1 MDTNNKDEKKLERL
15 AKKNDKKLAS
25 ITANDKNKIKY
36 ESKRCMKKRI
46 KNSKAISNIK
56 EIGEDGLI
64 YLKTGEVATLITVKA
79 IDLSL
84 TSNQEKNVFF
94 TMLKALYQIPNLN
107 MKCYKLD
114 EKLNLNANKD
124 SLNRKIERFIDD
136 KNKKS
141 ILEDTRNLIEDLEEK
156 NFTVSSQYFWVIIA
170 KDTDLLNKQIDEI
183 DEVCFNLIPR
193 LYIESI
199 TNKLEIYKFLSNLYL
214 TSNSLDELL
223 WSDLPSLIS
232 PINVSEKTDRIKFD
246 HKELSLATIK
256 NVPPFVS
263 ELFFEDIFNY
273 PNVRASISIKECI
286 SQEELIRWVN
296 SQYQF
301 LLADINTTKKLSD
314 ATELD
319 TQRENFQALMNDI
332 KNGDEKIKE
341 VSLIL
346 VIEGDRKQREEVLR
360 DLKRI
365 ADVYQIKLDIPR
377 LRQMEAWQSYDITT
391 KSFDDYSFYLP
402 TLTLSV
408 GFPFTKTSFND
419 PDGYMFGVDIHTSL
433 PIFFDPF
440 VLNNSRTSH
449 NMAIISSTGGGK
461 SFTMKKMIVNEY
473 ARGTK
478 IFIFDCENE
487 YEKIVK
493 ANNGEYIDLYSKT
506 GGIINPLQ
514 IRYIPS
520 DEKGEEMKE
529 IDCPLAKHLGFLEAF
544 FKTAFESINEKEL
557 VMLLA
562 IIEELYNKKGIY
574 KNTSINTLQN
584 MSPKDYPIFSDL
596 YNFLPEYKEKVK
608 DSEEKTKIIE
618 QLDILLSRF
627 LTGTDSFLFDGYTN
641 IDLSNDLIA
650 FNLQELLYS
659 GNQRLINT
667 QTLNL
672 LTYLNNSIVANKI
685 LNDKVKE
692 ADRKHVMII
701 ADEFHL
707 FIDEDN
713 FEVLRNFGQL
723 ARRIRKYSGSLVVAT
738 QSIKDFVGSNAI
750 LRHSTAIFNNCQY
763 QMIGMLK
770 EDDLLAYLEL
780 FKQNPLTDTQ
790 KNFLM
795 FARRG
800 EFLLN
805 IDFKNRL
812 RIWIRATELER
823 KMMGESD

>member
-1 MDTNNKDEKKLERL
+1 MERKTKDEKNLKK
-15 AKKNDKKLAS
+15 AKKIDSKTNR
-25 ITANDKNKIKY
+25 KY
-36 ESKRCMKKRI
+36 SSRGQMKKRI
-46 KNSKAISNIK
+46 KNSKVISNVK
-56 EIGEDGLI
+56 EIGDDGLI
-64 YLKTGEVATLITVKA
+64 YLKSGEVATLIEVKA

-84 TSNQEKNVFF
+84 TSNHEKNLFF
-94 TMLKALYQIPNLN
+94 SMLKALYQVPNLN
-107 MKCYKLD
+107 LKCYKLN
-114 EKLNLNANKD
+114 EKLNLNANKV
-124 SLNRKIERFIDD
+124 SLDNKIEKFQDD
-136 KNKKS
+136 EGKKLL
-141 ILEDTRNLIEDLEEK
+141 LEESRNLIDDLEEK
-156 NFTVSSQYFWVIIA
+156 NFTVSSKYFWVLIA
-170 KDTDLLNKQIDEI
+170 KDTAVLNKQLDEI
-183 DEVCFNLIPR
+183 EDITLNIVPR
-193 LYIESI
+193 IYIESV

-214 TSNSLDELL
+214 TSNSLDELV
-223 WSDLPSLIS
+223 WSDLPSLVS
-232 PINVSEKTDRIKFD
+232 PMNMSERTDRMKFD
-246 HKELSLATIK
+246 DKEFQILTVK
-256 NVPPFVS
+256 NVQPFVS

-273 PNVRASISIKECI
+273 PDVRASIGIQECI
-286 SQEELIRWVN
+286 TQEELIRWVN

-301 LLADINTTKKLSD
+301 LLTDRNTTKKLSD

-319 TQRENFQALMNDI
+319 TQKENFQALMQDI

-346 VIEGDRKQREEVLR
+346 IVEGDKKHREEVIR

-365 ADVYQIKLDIPR
+365 ADSYQIKLDVPR
-377 LRQMEAWQSYDITT
+377 LRQMEAWQSYDLST
-391 KSFDDYSFYLP
+391 KTFEDYCFYLP
-402 TLTLSV
+402 TLTLSA
-408 GFPFTKTSFND
+408 GFPFTRTYFND
-419 PDGYMFGVDIHTSL
+419 SNGYMFGVDIHTSL

-461 SFTMKKMIVNEY
+461 SYTMKKMIVNEY
-473 ARGTK
+473 GRGTK
-478 IFIFDCENE
+478 IFIFDAENE
-487 YEKIVK
+487 YKRIVE
-493 ANNGEYIDLYSKT
+493 ANKGEYIDLYSKT

-514 IRYIPS
+514 IRFIPS
-520 DEKGEEMKE
+520 DDENHDTKE
-529 IDCPLAKHLGFLEAF
+529 TDCPLAKHLGFLEAF
-544 FKTAFESINEKEL
+544 FKTAFESITEKEL

-562 IIEELYNKKGIY
+562 IVEKLYNKKGIF

-584 MSPKDYPIFSDL
+584 MQPEEFPIFSEL
-596 YNFLPEYKEKVK
+596 YEFLPEYKKDVDSKEK
-608 DSEEKTKIIE
+608 EKIIE

-627 LTGTDSFLFDGYTN
+627 LTGTDSYLFDGHTN

-685 LNDKVKE
+685 NNDKVKLE
-692 ADRKHVMII
+692 DRKHVMII

-707 FIDEDN
+707 FIDENN

-738 QSIKDFVGSNAI
+738 QSVKDFVGSQSI

-795 FARRG
+795 SARRG

-805 IDFKNRL
+805 IDSKNRL

-823 KMMGESD
+823 EMMGEGDSK

>member
-1 MDTNNKDEKKLERL
+1 MVRIPKNEKNLKKIQKFNAKYNKKYL
-15 AKKNDKKLAS
+15 
-25 ITANDKNKIKY
+25 IKRQM
-36 ESKRCMKKRI
+36 KRRI
-46 KNSKAISNIK
+46 RNSKTLSNVK
-56 EIGEDGLI
+56 EINDNGLI
-64 YLKTGEVATLITVKA
+64 SLKSGEVAALIEVKA

-84 TSNQEKNVFF
+84 TSNQEKNLFF
-94 TMLKALYQIPNLN
+94 SMLKVLYQIPNLN
-107 MKCYKLD
+107 LKCYKLN
-114 EKLNLNANKD
+114 EKLNLNANKVNLD
-124 SLNRKIERFIDD
+124 NIIKKYQNDNDKKIL
-136 KNKKS
+136 
-141 ILEDTRNLIEDLEEK
+141 LEESRNLIDDLENK
-156 NFTVSSQYFWVIIA
+156 NFTVSSKYYWVLIA
-170 KDTDLLNKQIDEI
+170 KDETILNRQLDEI
-183 DEVCFNLIPR
+183 EDITFNIVPR
-193 LYIESI
+193 LIIETI
-199 TNKLEIYKFLSNLYL
+199 KNKLEIYKFLSNLYL

-223 WSDLPSLIS
+223 WSNLPSLVS
-232 PINVSEKTDRIKFD
+232 PMNASEKVDKMKFD
-246 HKELSLATIK
+246 DKEFQILTIK
-256 NVPPFVS
+256 NIPPFVP

-273 PNVRASISIKECI
+273 PDVRASISIKECI
-286 SQEELIRWVN
+286 TQEELIRWVN
-296 SQYQF
+296 SEYQF
-301 LLADINTTKKLSD
+301 LLTDLNTTKKLSD

-319 TQRENFQALMNDI
+319 TQKENFQALMQDI

-346 VIEGDRKQREEVLR
+346 IVEGDKKHREEVIR

-365 ADVYQIKLDIPR
+365 ADPYHIKLDVPR

-391 KSFDDYSFYLP
+391 NTFEDYCFYLP
-402 TLTLSV
+402 TLTLAA

-419 PDGYMFGVDIHTSL
+419 SAGYMFGVDMHTSL
-433 PIFFDPF
+433 PIFYDPF
-440 VLNNSRTSH
+440 VLNNARTSH

-461 SFTMKKMIVNEY
+461 SYTMKKMIVNEY

-478 IFIFDCENE
+478 IFIFDAENE
-487 YEKIVK
+487 YKKIVE

-514 IRYIPS
+514 IRFIPS
-520 DEKGEEMKE
+520 DDDAHDTKE
-529 IDCPLAKHLGFLEAF
+529 TDCPLAKHLGFLEAF
-544 FKTAFESINEKEL
+544 FKTAFESITEKEL

-562 IIEELYNKKGIY
+562 IVEKLYNQKGIY

-584 MSPKDYPIFSDL
+584 MKPTDYPIFSEL
-596 YNFLPEYKEKVK
+596 YKYLPEYKKDVDSKEK
-608 DSEEKTKIIE
+608 EKIIE

-627 LTGTDSFLFDGYTN
+627 LTGTDSYLFDGYTTIN
-641 IDLSNDLIA
+641 LDNDLIA

-685 LNDKVKE
+685 NNDKLSLE
-692 ADRKHVMII
+692 DRKHVMII

-707 FIDEDN
+707 FIDENN

-738 QSIKDFVGSNAI
+738 QSVKDFVGSQNI
-750 LRHSTAIFNNCQY
+750 LRHATAIFNNCQY
-763 QMIGMLK
+763 QMVGMLK

-790 KNFLM
+790 KKFLM
-795 FARRG
+795 SARRG

-805 IDFKNRL
+805 IDSKNRL
-812 RIWIRATELER
+812 KIWIRATELER
-823 KMMGESD
+823 EMMGEGV